1 MSVGGV
7 DVRRQASKHQLHPS
21 LFWTVMMAALT
32 WHIYLH
38 FLKRRRALIS
48 ECIKKKLKF
57 PKREKAPEGTQ
68 NAPQCSKIEKVHK
81 KYLAK
86 SK

>member
-1 MSVGGV
+1 MSMSVGGV
-7 DVRRQASKHQLHPS
+7 DVPDFQTSTPSSTLLNSDDGGLDLTHLFTLHQKKKS
-21 LFWTVMMAALT
+21 
-32 WHIYLH
+32 
-38 FLKRRRALIS
+38 LIS

-68 NAPQCSKIEKVHK
+68 NAPKCSKIEKVHK

-86 SK
+86 